1 MKTSTTRH
9 RLFRSLG
16 AVAFW
21 LAVWWAVSAAVG
33 QPLILPGPPETAR
46 ALAELSAGPAFW
58 TTVGLTLLRI
68 ACGFL
73 AGAAAGA
80 LLALGTAFSPL
91 LSAVFSPVMRL
102 VRSTPVASFIIL
114 ALLWVAKAAIPALIS
129 AMLVAPVIWGGVSAA
144 LAGTDRELLEMA
156 RAYRFGRWKTLRS
169 VYIPSAM
176 PAFSASCLTAVGL
189 AWKSGVAA
197 EVLCQLRP
205 SVGAELYYAKIYL
218 ETPRLFAWT
227 AAVVVLSYLLE
238 KFVAAV
244 LRKGAGA

>member
-1 MKTSTTRH
+1 
-9 RLFRSLG
+9 
-16 AVAFW
+16 
-21 LAVWWAVSAAVG
+21 
-33 QPLILPGPPETAR
+33 
-46 ALAELSAGPAFW
+46 
-58 TTVGLTLLRI
+58 
-68 ACGFL
+68 
-73 AGAAAGA
+73 
-80 LLALGTAFSPL
+80 
-91 LSAVFSPVMRL
+91 MRL

-129 AMLVAPVIWGGVSAA
+129 AMLAAPVVWSGVVSA
-144 LAGTDRELLEMA
+144 LGGTDRELLEMA
-156 RAYRFGRWKTLRS
+156 KAYRFSRWKTLRA

-176 PAFSASCLTAVGL
+176 PAFSSSCLTAVGL

-227 AAVVVLSYLLE
+227 AVVVILSYLLE
-238 KFVAAV
+238 KLIAAV